1 MESLLY
7 KSRGIV
13 YMAGIEELR
22 HSCAHLLAAAVLKLY
37 PDAKRAIGPP
47 IEDGFYY
54 DFEFSKPISE
64 SDLPKI
70 EKEMYKIVQ
79 TWKNFEKK
87 EVTKEE
93 AKKLFKNNP
102 YKLELIEEFS
112 EKNQKLTIYKS
123 GDYIDLC
130 RGGHIE
136 NPSKELRHF
145 KLLKLA
151 GAYWRGNEKN
161 KMLTRI
167 YGTAF
172 PSKEELD
179 LYLKNLEEAKKIDH
193 RMLGEKLNFF
203 FFHEYSPG
211 SPIFL
216 PKGTIVYHE
225 LMKLIREEY
234 KKRNYREVITPLLY
248 EKTLWKTSGHW
259 QHYKENMFN
268 LEIEKK
274 AFSLKPMNCPSHCL
288 IYKNKLWSYKELP
301 LRIADFAAL
310 HRNELSGTLGGL
322 TRVRKLS
329 QDDAHIF
336 LAEEQLE
343 DEIKDLLDFV
353 KYIYKEV
360 FSFEYEIKLS
370 TKPGEYMGEDWLW
383 ERAENSLK
391 KVLEKNKIKYK
402 IAEKEGAF
410 YGPKID
416 IDVKDALNRS
426 WQLATIQLDFQLPLR
441 FNLTYEGKDG
451 KKHTPIIIH
460 RAILGSIERF
470 IAVLIENYSG
480 NLPVWLSPVQ
490 VVIITVAD
498 RHIDYAEKLLEELKN
513 NGIRAE
519 LDSRTESIGKKA
531 HDHQIMK
538 IPYLVT
544 IGDKEI
550 ESKKLA
556 VKTRGNKINFFE
568 QKEFIEKVTEEIK
581 NRK

>member
-70 EKEMYKIVQ
+70 EKEMHKIIQ
-79 TWKNFEKK
+79 TWKNFERK
-87 EVTKEE
+87 EATKEE
-93 AKKLFKNNP
+93 AKRLFKNNQ

-112 EKNQKLTIYKS
+112 EKNQKLTLYKS
-123 GDYIDLC
+123 EDYIDLC
-130 RGGHIE
+130 RGGHVE
-136 NPSKELRHF
+136 NPSKVLRHF

-172 PSKEELD
+172 PSKEELE
-179 LYLKNLEEAKKIDH
+179 LYIKNLEEAKKRDH

-225 LMKLIREEY
+225 LMELIREEY
-234 KKRNYREVITPLLY
+234 KKRNYHEVITPLLY
-248 EKTLWKTSGHW
+248 EKTLWETSGHW

-353 KYIYKEV
+353 KYIYKDI

-470 IAVLIENYSG
+470 IAVLIENYAG

-490 VVIITVAD
+490 VKIMTVAD
-498 RHIDYAEKLLEELKN
+498 RHIGYAEKLLSEIKN
-513 NGIRAE
+513 KGIRAE
-519 LDSRTESIGKKA
+519 LDSRTESIGKKVR
-531 HDHQIMK
+531 DNQLMK
-538 IPYLVT
+538 IPYLITV
-544 IGDKEI
+544 GDKET
-550 ESKKLA
+550 ESNSLA
-556 VKTRGNKINFFE
+556 VRTRDNKVSFFKKE
-568 QKEFIEKVTEEIK
+568 EFIEKVIEEIRS
-581 NRK
+581 RK

>member
-1 MESLLY
+1 MTNLED
-7 KSRGIV
+7 
-13 YMAGIEELR
+13 LR

-37 PDAKRAIGPP
+37 PDAKRSIGPP

-54 DFEFSKPISE
+54 DFEFSNPVSE
-64 SDLPKI
+64 SDLQKI
-70 EKEMYKIVQ
+70 EKEMHKIIQ
-79 TWKNFEKK
+79 TWKKFEKK
-87 EVTKEE
+87 EVTNEE

-112 EKNQKLTIYKS
+112 EKNQKLTVYKS

-130 RGGHIE
+130 RGGHVE
-136 NPSKELRHF
+136 SPSKNLQHF

-151 GAYWRGNEKN
+151 GSYWRGNEKN

-172 PSKEELD
+172 PTKEELD
-179 LYLKNLEEAKKIDH
+179 SYIKNLEEAKKRDH

-216 PKGTIVYHE
+216 PKGAIVYHE
-225 LMKLIREEY
+225 LMELIREEY
-234 KKRNYREVITPLLY
+234 KKRNYQEVITPLLY
-248 EKTLWKTSGHW
+248 EKSLWETSGHW

-268 LEIEKK
+268 LQIEKK
-274 AFSLKPMNCPSHCL
+274 TFSLKPMNCPSHCI

-301 LRIADFAAL
+301 LRIADFAPL

-336 LAEEQLE
+336 ITEEQLE
-343 DEIKDLLDFV
+343 KEIENLLDFV
-353 KYIYKEV
+353 KYIYKDI
-360 FSFEYEIKLS
+360 FNFYYEIKLN
-370 TKPGEYMGEDWLW
+370 TKPDEYMGESWLW
-383 ERAENSLK
+383 ERAEKSLK
-391 KVLEKNKIKYK
+391 KVLEKNRINYK
-402 IAEKEGAF
+402 IADKEGAF

-416 IDVKDALNRS
+416 IDVKDALKRS
-426 WQLATIQLDFQLPLR
+426 WQLATIQLDFQLPIN
-441 FNLTYEGKDG
+441 FSLTYEGKDG

-470 IAVLIENYSG
+470 IAVLIENYTG

-490 VVIITVAD
+490 VVLMTVAD
-498 RHIDYAEKLLEELKN
+498 RHVDYTEKLLNEMRDK
-513 NGIRAE
+513 GIKAE
-519 LDSRTESIGKKA
+519 LDSRTESIGKKVR
-531 HDHQIMK
+531 DNQIIK
-538 IPYLVT
+538 IPYLIT
-544 IGDKEI
+544 IGDKET
-550 ESKKLA
+550 ESNKLA
-556 VKTRGNKINFFE
+556 VRTRDNKVN
-568 QKEFIEKVTEEIK
+568 FIEKKDFIEKIVNEIK